1 MVKAPKTLG
10 EKFIAHYE
18 VNNADEVREKQT
30 QLKEL
35 LAEKENALMELSKR
49 SESFILYEDDDDI
62 ELDIR
67 VIETQIRTLKV
78 DLDGANDALAIFES
92 EE

>member
-10 EKFIAHYE
+10 EKFITHYE

-30 QLKEL
+30 LLKEL